1 MEKFPSMKAKELL
14 RLLQK
19 KPLNYTIIR
28 QRGSHKRLKSD
39 VGDTFTF
46 AYHGSE
52 ELSGKQVFYILVVQV
67 GLSETFA
74 MEVLK

>member
-14 RLLQK
+14 HLLQR
-19 KPLNYTIIR
+19 KPLNYTIVR
-28 QRGSHKRLKSD
+28 QRGSHKRLRSN
-39 VGDTFTF
+39 VGNTFTF

-67 GLSETFA
+67 GLSEALA